1 LTFVPRLNILQDGK
15 RQGISPITTVLN
27 VKMPGNGCKKDKQLS
42 SVSRAGPHRS
52 FALRQQPKHCL
63 LRSAG
68 CFIARQPNRLPVIT
82 VATGNRENLI
92 TKRPCVAEVKSK

>member
-52 FALRQQPKHCL
+52 LRFANSQSVACLALRDVL
-63 LRSAG
+63 
-68 CFIARQPNRLPVIT
+68 
-82 VATGNRENLI
+82 
-92 TKRPCVAEVKSK
+92 